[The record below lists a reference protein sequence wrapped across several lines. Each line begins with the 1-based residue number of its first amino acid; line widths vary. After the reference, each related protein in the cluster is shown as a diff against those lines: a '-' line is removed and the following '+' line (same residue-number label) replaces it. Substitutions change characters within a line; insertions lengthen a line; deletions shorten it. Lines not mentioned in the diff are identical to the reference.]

1 MSMHERR
8 SEMRTCRTQ
17 RSMLERA
24 VFGWPMP
31 VPVWPMP
38 CDRLRGVLRVGP
50 CTPGGHED
58 RGDALAA
65 RFSRRV
71 TSWCSDKVKRRQV
84 GDFSLFVLACFWS
97 SGFGGFA
104 HARPRARR
112 MMVDAPCLRGHAL
125 ATTTRK
131 ALLLTPSPPVR
142 ARPGHC
148 ALRARRRAPPDGPL
162 AAASRRRTRT
172 KVVRSATVSA

>member
-38 CDRLRGVLRVGP
+38 SDRFRGVLRVGP
-50 CTPGGHED
+50 CTPGGDED
-58 RGDALAA
+58 RGDRLLSALAA

-71 TSWCSDKVKRRQV
+71 TSWCRRV
-84 GDFSLFVLACFWS
+84 ATSGVTFIFVLACLGR
-97 SGFGGFA
+97 SGF
-104 HARPRARR
+104 
-112 MMVDAPCLRGHAL
+112 
-125 ATTTRK
+125 
-131 ALLLTPSPPVR
+131 
-142 ARPGHC
+142 
-148 ALRARRRAPPDGPL
+148 
-162 AAASRRRTRT
+162 
-172 KVVRSATVSA
+172 